1 MFFTRLA
8 RFTYTHRR
16 AVIAAWVLVFLTG
29 IVLGGGVFGR
39 LVADG
44 PGRAPGSESDLA
56 RRRLAALSPDGPE
69 LYAVADGRPVDDLR
83 LAASLARASATIR
96 ALPGVARVV
105 ERATTPAP
113 QLTATDGRAAL
124 LVVELRRGQDD
135 DEEERTADAAVRAL
149 RAIDAPR
156 VIVGGGLV
164 QDGEFE
170 EQSKAD
176 LEKAELLSLPVV
188 LVLLL
193 VVFAGVVA
201 AGLPL
206 LVALVGISGTLL
218 ILFGVSQLTDVSVYA
233 VNVVTMLGLGL
244 AIDYGLL
251 VVSRFREERQ
261 AAPGADPARVV
272 EATMATA
279 GRTVAVS
286 GLTVAASLG
295 GLLVFDDPFLRSMG
309 YGGMGVVVVDLLA
322 AVTLLPA
329 LLACW
334 GARIRPARA
343 RRTDRGLFVSLSRLV
358 QRRAGLIV
366 ATVAAGL
373 ALLALPFAGARY
385 ENPDARSLP
394 RGSESRELAEL
405 VTARFPG
412 GTGTEPV
419 VAVADTF
426 PDSPAVRAWA
436 GQLRALPG
444 AERVAVRPGPA
455 PGLTIAELTPAGTSQ
470 GRTATTLVGQV
481 RHLQPGFPVAVTG
494 DAALLVDYK
503 ESLAHRLPASVALI
517 VLVTFVLLF
526 TFTGSVVVPAKA
538 IVMNV
543 LSLGASFGALVWV
556 FQDGHLAWLLG
567 VDSTGTL
574 DLITPL
580 LVFAI
585 AFGLSM
591 DYEVFLLSRIGE
603 AWEETGDNDLA
614 VAFGL
619 QRTGRIVTAA
629 ALLIVVVFA
638 AFMTGGLATI
648 KQIGLGMTLAV
659 ALDATVVRML
669 LVPATMKLAGRWNWW
684 APAPLRRLHDRFGLR
699 EATTP
704 PTAEATTPPAA
715 EATTPP
721 AAETTGAA
729 PAIDNLVEGA
739 ASAEETNAAETTGA

>member
-1 MFFTRLA
+1 MSLTRLA
-8 RFTYTHRR
+8 RFTYAHRR

-29 IVLGGGVFGR
+29 IALGSGVFGR
-39 LVADG
+39 LVSEG

-56 RRRLAALSPDGPE
+56 RRRLAALSKSGPE
-69 LYAVADGRPVDDLR
+69 LYATADGRQVDDPR
-83 LAASLARASATIR
+83 LAASLARAAAAIR
-96 ALPGVARVV
+96 ALPGVAQVA
-105 ERATTPAP
+105 EPTTTPAP
-113 QLTATDGRAAL
+113 QLTASDGRAAL
-124 LVVELRRGQDD
+124 VVVELRRGLDD
-135 DEEERTADAAVRAL
+135 GAEERTVDAAVREL

-156 VIVGGGLV
+156 VTVGGGLV

-170 EQSKAD
+170 DQSKAD
-176 LEKAELLSLPVV
+176 LAKAELLSFPVV

-218 ILFGVSQLTDVSVYA
+218 ILFGVSQFTDVSVYA

-251 VVSRFREERQ
+251 VVSRFREERH
-261 AAPGADPARVV
+261 ALTGTDGGADLARVL

-286 GLTVAASLG
+286 GLTVAASLA
-295 GLLVFDDPFLRSMG
+295 GLLLFNDPFLRSMG
-309 YGGMGVVVVDLLA
+309 LGGMGVVVVDLLA

-334 GARIRPARA
+334 GGTISPARPG
-343 RRTDRGLFVSLSRLV
+343 RGDRGLFVSLSRLV

-366 ATVAAGL
+366 VVVAIGL
-373 ALLALPFAGARY
+373 ALLAVPFADARY

-394 RGSESRELAEL
+394 RGSQSRELAEL

-412 GTGTEPV
+412 GTGTDPI

-426 PDSPAVRAWA
+426 ADSPTVGAWA
-436 GQLRALPG
+436 ASLRALPG
-444 AERVAVRPGPA
+444 TERVEIGPGPA
-455 PGLTIAELTPAGTSQ
+455 PGLTVAEVTPSGTSQ
-470 GRTATTLVGQV
+470 GGTATRLVGQV
-481 RHLQPGFPVAVTG
+481 RRLQPGFPVAVTG

-503 ESLAHRLPASVALI
+503 ASLVHRLPWSVGLI
-517 VLVTFVLLF
+517 VLVTFALLF
-526 TFTGSVVVPAKA
+526 AFTGSVVVPVKA
-538 IVMNV
+538 IAMNV

-567 VDSTGTL
+567 VDPTGAL

-591 DYEVFLLSRIGE
+591 DYEVFLLSRIKE
-603 AWEETGDNDLA
+603 AWQETGDNDRA
-614 VAFGL
+614 VAVGL

-629 ALLIVVVFA
+629 ALLIAVVFA

-659 ALDATVVRML
+659 VLDATVVRML

-684 APAPLRRLHDRFGLR
+684 APAPLRRLHARLGL
-699 EATTP
+699 
-704 PTAEATTPPAA
+704 AEAPALTAAADPAA
-715 EATTPP
+715 EART
-721 AAETTGAA
+721 A
-729 PAIDNLVEGA
+729 
-739 ASAEETNAAETTGA
+739 